1 MECVIQGKREMN
13 RPMRNFRSGRAGDP
27 ERGELRPCSDGDSDS
42 DAGLRA
48 YVTWERL

>member
-1 MECVIQGKREMN
+1 MN
-13 RPMRNFRSGRAGDP
+13 RPMRNFGGRAGDP
-27 ERGELRPCSDGDSDS
+27 ERGELRQCSDGDGDS